1 MPTETVGI
9 LCKKEMNY
17 MKKKRMVAILVVVS
31 LISVFAGAA
40 AGSLITEIRAELRH
54 DFRIVIDGEEKT
66 FKNVNG
72 EKVYPILYDGTTY
85 LPIRAVGEMMG
96 KTVYWYEDDKLIE
109 FKDNSS
115 TVTDADVIVKSK
127 DEAKTPV
134 PSELIGEEKA
144 KEKALADAGL
154 KAENVKFIR
163 AELDNDDGVWH
174 YDVEFIKGN
183 TEYDYDIKADDGK
196 ILGKDIDTEPA
207 KENKE
212 NNPYAVTPVI
222 TGEQAKKIALDKAGV
237 SERDAKLLKVELDK
251 DDGILKYEVE
261 FKTGNKEFEADINA
275 LTGEII
281 KWDAEI
287 DD

>member
-17 MKKKRMVAILVVVS
+17 MKKKRMVAILVAVS

-163 AELDNDDGVWH
+163 AELDNDDG
-174 YDVEFIKGN
+174 
-183 TEYDYDIKADDGK
+183 
-196 ILGKDIDTEPA
+196 
-207 KENKE
+207 
-212 NNPYAVTPVI
+212 
-222 TGEQAKKIALDKAGV
+222 
-237 SERDAKLLKVELDK
+237 
-251 DDGILKYEVE
+251 ILKYEVE

-287 DD
+287 DDEN

>member
-17 MKKKRMVAILVVVS
+17 MKKKRLVAILVAVS

-163 AELDNDDGVWH
+163 AELDNDDG
-174 YDVEFIKGN
+174 
-183 TEYDYDIKADDGK
+183 
-196 ILGKDIDTEPA
+196 
-207 KENKE
+207 
-212 NNPYAVTPVI
+212 
-222 TGEQAKKIALDKAGV
+222 
-237 SERDAKLLKVELDK
+237 
-251 DDGILKYEVE
+251 ILKYEVE